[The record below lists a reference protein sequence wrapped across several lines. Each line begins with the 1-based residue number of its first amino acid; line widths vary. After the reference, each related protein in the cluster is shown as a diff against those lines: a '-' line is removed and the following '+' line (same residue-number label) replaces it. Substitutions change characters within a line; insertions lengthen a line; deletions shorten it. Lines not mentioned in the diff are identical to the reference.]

1 VQTGNEQVAPV
12 LILDGRAEPVGDFE
26 SPPVVNFRRR
36 VAPKHARLLHFSP
49 KKSTA
54 ILEDGY
60 GDVNG

>member
-1 VQTGNEQVAPV
+1 VF
-12 LILDGRAEPVGDFE
+12 ILDERPEPVRDFQ
-26 SPPVVNFRRR
+26 SPPIINFRRR

-54 ILEDGY
+54 IVEEGR